1 MDNLTF
7 AITLIV
13 VGMGGTLLTLALFS
27 VLMTI
32 LKRLF
37 PAPEEAPPEKTT

>member
-1 MDNLTF
+1 MNNLTF
-7 AITLIV
+7 GITLII

-27 VLMTI
+27 ALMTI

-37 PAPEEAPPEKTT
+37 PAQEEAPPEKTT